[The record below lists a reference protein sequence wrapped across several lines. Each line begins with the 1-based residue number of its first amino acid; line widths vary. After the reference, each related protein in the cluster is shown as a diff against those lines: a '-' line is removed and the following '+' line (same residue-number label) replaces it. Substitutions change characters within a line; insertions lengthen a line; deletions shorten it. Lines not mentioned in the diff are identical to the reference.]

1 MKTGVKVLDAMTK
14 KPVVVG
20 PDERIVDCAQKML
33 KNKVGSLLVKNNNKL
48 LGIVTEKDMVEKI
61 IAKRKGFLGKKI
73 KEVMTRGPMI
83 TISPME
89 DLYTAMVMMS
99 DRGKRRLPV
108 LDGREVIGLLTYR
121 DVINLQPDLYDIYI
135 EKLKLNGTF

>member
-1 MKTGVKVLDAMTK
+1 METGVKVLDAMTK
-14 KPVVVG
+14 QPIVVG

-33 KNKVGSLLVKNNNKL
+33 KNQVGSLLVKNKSKL

-73 KEVMTRGPMI
+73 KDIMTRGPI
-83 TISPME
+83 TTISPTE
-89 DLYTAMVMMS
+89 DLYTAMIIMS
-99 DRGKRRLPV
+99 DKGKRRLPV

-135 EKLKLNGTF
+135 EKLKLKGAF

>member
-1 MKTGVKVLDAMTK
+1 MKTGVKALDAMTK
-14 KPVVVG
+14 KPIVVG

-33 KNKVGSLLVKNNNKL
+33 NHKVGSLLVKDNNKL

-73 KEVMTRGPMI
+73 KEIMTRKSI
-83 TISPME
+83 VTISPME
-89 DLYTAMVMMS
+89 DLYTAMIMMS
-99 DRGKRRLPV
+99 DKGKRRLPV

-135 EKLKLNGTF
+135 EKLKLRGVF

>member
-1 MKTGVKVLDAMTK
+1 MKTGVKVLDAMTR
-14 KPVVVG
+14 KPIVVG

-33 KNKVGSLLVKNNNKL
+33 NHKVGSLLVKDNNKL

-73 KEVMTRGPMI
+73 KEIMTRRSII

-89 DLYTAMVMMS
+89 DLYTAMIMMS
-99 DRGKRRLPV
+99 DKGKRRLPV

-135 EKLKLNGTF
+135 EKLKLRGVF